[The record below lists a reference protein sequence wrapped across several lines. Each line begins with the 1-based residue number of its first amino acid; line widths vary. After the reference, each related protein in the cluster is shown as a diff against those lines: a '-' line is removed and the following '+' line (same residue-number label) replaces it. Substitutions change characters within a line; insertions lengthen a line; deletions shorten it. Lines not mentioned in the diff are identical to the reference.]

1 MQQPSS
7 LTSPLRMSFDDFKSN
22 FTKLEM
28 CNLTPDALKGEER
41 NSWTVSVNEGRWVR
55 GSSAGGCRNFPG
67 RAQIFSACVALSLSL
82 QRANIDIHILARD
95 VLVQCLVYSGYSYV
109 FQTHSGPTPSI
120 GYSCTRRTTTSRTA
134 RGPAPSS
141 WLWCR
146 KDGGCS
152 ATRALDF
159 LPLGFP
165 STRSWSRDP
174 Q

>member
-1 MQQPSS
+1 
-7 LTSPLRMSFDDFKSN
+7 MSFDNFKSN

-28 CNLTPDALKGEER
+28 CNLTPDALQGEER
-41 NSWTVSVNEGRWVR
+41 NSWTVSVNQGRWVR

-67 RAQIFSACVALSLSL
+67 RAEIFFSFCCIIFPSKKQYWHSCFLAC
-82 QRANIDIHILARD
+82 D
-95 VLVQCLVYSGYSYV
+95 VLVRCLVYSGYSCV

-152 ATRALDF
+152 ATKGLDF

-165 STRSWSRDP
+165 STRSWSHDP